1 MATFFDTAVRRYNEV
16 PIGEEGIDVVTF
28 LESTE
33 ALIKMFDILH
43 PTAFAPV
50 KSDMNGNVTKIRERF
65 LVQPV
70 AFNTLQKLV
79 VEEVKEKKNTATVG
93 LVWLNRGLTFTSQA
107 LRRNVDNPNEELKTS
122 FQKAYEVTLSRH
134 HSFLVRPIFSLA
146 MNACPYRKDF
156 YAKLGTDQAKVEAQ
170 MNEWLAALENCVA
183 IITAFLNETGYEK
196 TYG

>member
-1 MATFFDTAVRRYNEV
+1 MATFFDTAVRRYTEV

-33 ALIKMFDILH
+33 ALIKMFDVLH

-50 KSDMNGNVTKIRERF
+50 KSDMNGNVTKIRER
-65 LVQPV
+65 
-70 AFNTLQKLV
+70 LV
-79 VEEVKEKKNTATVG
+79 VEEAKEKKNTATVG
-93 LVWLNRGLTFTSQA
+93 LIWLNRGLTFTSQA
-107 LRRNVDNPNEELKTS
+107 LRRNVNDPNEELKIS
-122 FQKAYEVTLSRH
+122 FQKAYEVTLAKH

-156 YAKLGTDQAKVEAQ
+156 YAKLGSDQAKVEAQ
-170 MNEWLAALENCVA
+170 MKEWLAALENCVA
-183 IITAFLNETGYEK
+183 IITAFLNDTGYEK